1 MSFLNFELYRPP
13 HIIQP
18 KKVAEEEETELVS
31 LGLRKPRD
39 YSVKIKRTDSGRLL
53 VVPSAA

>member
-1 MSFLNFELYRPP
+1 MSFLNFELRRP
-13 HIIQP
+13 QP

-31 LGLRKPRD
+31 LSLRKPRD

>member
-1 MSFLNFELYRPP
+1 MQHFNFEFHRP
-13 HIIQP
+13 QP